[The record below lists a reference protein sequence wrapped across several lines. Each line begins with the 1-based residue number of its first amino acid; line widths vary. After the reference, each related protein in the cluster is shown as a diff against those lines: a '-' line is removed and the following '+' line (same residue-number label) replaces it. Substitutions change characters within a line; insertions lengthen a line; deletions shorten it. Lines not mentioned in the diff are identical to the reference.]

1 MRTGKDNEMSLRLG
15 IDAGGTTIKLG
26 LVNAGHEITHALDI
40 PTAFDFEEAARD
52 IAAAVR
58 SLADKAGIS
67 LVDLPYIGIGV
78 PSTVRPDTG
87 RVVLAN
93 NTGWEDAPMKE
104 RLEELLGRPVRIAND
119 ADCALAAEAAAG
131 AARGQNNVLMVTLG
145 TGVGGA
151 MLMGGRLFS
160 GCDGMGMEVGH
171 TPLFADGRP
180 CTCGAAGCLEA
191 YASATGL
198 IALACEQAQQHM
210 GSALYTQTLT
220 GQLDGKAIFDAAQAG
235 DDTALLVVDTYT
247 AWLAQGLG
255 GLINIFRPDLIL
267 LGGGISHAGD
277 LLFDRVRALLPRFIL
292 AHDVIGGPQVVPALL
307 GNPAGIIGAAF
318 LQEVQGG

>member
-1 MRTGKDNEMSLRLG
+1 MNYKLG

-26 LVNAGHEITHALDI
+26 LVNEAHDITHHLDI
-40 PTAFDFEEAARD
+40 PTAFEFEEAARD
-52 IAAAVR
+52 IAGAVR
-58 SLADKAGIS
+58 ALVEQAGIA
-67 LVDLPYIGIGV
+67 LNHLPYIGIGV

-104 RLEELLGRPVRIAND
+104 RLEDLLGVPVRIAND

-131 AARGQNNVLMVTLG
+131 AARGRKNVLMVTLG

-151 MLMGGRLFS
+151 MLIGGRLFS

-171 TPLFADGRP
+171 MPLFAEGRP
-180 CTCGAAGCLEA
+180 CTCGADGCLEA

-198 IALACEQAQQHM
+198 IALAAEEADKHRD
-210 GSALYTQTLT
+210 SALFAALSENR
-220 GQLDGKAIFDAAQAG
+220 LDGEVIFDAAQLG
-235 DDTALLVVDTYT
+235 DAAALLVVDTYA

-277 LLFDRVRALLPRFIL
+277 FLFDRVRALLPRFIL
-292 AHDVIGGPQVVPALL
+292 AYDVIGGPQVAPALL

-318 LQEVQGG
+318 LQDVQEDSPHV